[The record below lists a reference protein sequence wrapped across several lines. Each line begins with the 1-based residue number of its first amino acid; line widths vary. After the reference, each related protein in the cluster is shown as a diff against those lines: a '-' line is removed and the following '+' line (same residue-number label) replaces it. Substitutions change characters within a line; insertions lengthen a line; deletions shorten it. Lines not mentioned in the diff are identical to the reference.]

1 VTVTGTNDA
10 DKIFN
15 VKTQAGTDVFRVRS
29 ASAGNNVL
37 YLGGV
42 AVDQVVSGCAFYGS
56 DATNGSCFG
65 YNSHPVGIGVL
76 PNSSQQVIIGA
87 YSDQKILVVKGYSSQ
102 TANLTEWQN
111 SSGTALTV
119 IDKSGNVG
127 IGTITPDTKLHITEA
142 NATAVLRLERN
153 DTTIGTDD
161 IVGRIEI
168 EGQDAD
174 AAGVCAKL
182 EAIGEGTAGETGW
195 RFSNG
200 IAGSVAETVRIDNT
214 GAVGIGVTDPAEKL
228 QVKGNVMI
236 GDGEAGVDY
245 SLTFDGETNNGTLIW
260 MEDENYFRFT
270 NKILLEDKLSFT
282 QTDENE
288 YIDSLADGYL
298 DIRATTATRIGDG
311 TNQAIIKADGEINLE
326 GTARVLNS
334 YWIDAGALK
343 SPGVKPAS
351 EVDWGIG
358 IAWEFSDGTD
368 DTIIFNMK
376 IPNRM
381 DRSVAPTIIL
391 GWSSGAT
398 EKIGVWQLEYLWTKE
413 GEDTTTAA
421 QETLE
426 TTGTTPATAD
436 GLVLSTFTGIDVPD
450 SDDICLHCRLKR
462 LGADGDDTLS
472 DTAELHGICMQFAS
486 NKLGTAT

>member
-1 VTVTGTNDA
+1 MKLLIKRGVLADIGTLDEGRLYLATDTYDLYIGTSDGNKLVGDSSLATDYLKIDASNDPVTGTLTLQNSADA
-10 DKIFN
+10 QELI
-15 VKTQAGTDVFRVRS
+15 VKAK
-29 ASAGNNVL
+29 
-37 YLGGV
+37 
-42 AVDQVVSGCAFYGS
+42 SG
-56 DATNGSCFG
+56 
-65 YNSHPVGIGVL
+65 
-76 PNSSQQVIIGA
+76 
-87 YSDQKILVVKGYSSQ
+87 Q

-111 SSGTALTV
+111 SSGTVLSYVDATGGALFG
-119 IDKSGNVG
+119 DK
-127 IGTITPDTKLHITEA
+127 
-142 NATAVLRLERN
+142 
-153 DTTIGTDD
+153 
-161 IVGRIEI
+161 
-168 EGQDAD
+168 
-174 AAGVCAKL
+174 
-182 EAIGEGTAGETGW
+182 
-195 RFSNG
+195 
-200 IAGSVAETVRIDNT
+200 VR
-214 GAVGIGVTDPAEKL
+214 
-228 QVKGNVMI
+228 
-236 GDGEAGVDY
+236 
-245 SLTFDGETNNGTLIW
+245 
-260 MEDENYFRFT
+260 
-270 NKILLEDKLSFT
+270 FT
-282 QTDENE
+282 QTDGNE

-298 DIRATTATRIGDG
+298 DYRATTAHRFGDG
-311 TNQAIIKADGEINLE
+311 TNQTIIKADGEINLE

-381 DRSVAPTIIL
+381 DRSVAPTISL

-398 EKIGVWQLEYLWTKE
+398 EKVGVWQLEYLWTKE

-486 NKLGTAT
+486 DKLGTAL